1 MRTCQRL
8 RGLTAYAILND
19 RTDTT
24 RKGLNHMETA
34 KQKAIFLDLDGTLL
48 NDQKEVT
55 EENQKTIARMLE
67 KGHKVVITTG
77 RPLVSAIKQ
86 AEKLGLTTQGCYLIA
101 YNGGVIYD
109 TGNRKIL
116 FQKTIPLELVKKVFA
131 EANRLGI
138 HIQTYNDTDVLVEP
152 RNDNANVRR
161 YCQLINMEH
170 QVIPSVEDLEQP
182 PVKMLLIN
190 YEEASGL
197 EQFRQW
203 VLSWAEGQ
211 LESFFSCGQYL
222 EVVATGLSKGNALLQ
237 LAELLGIP
245 KENTVSVGDA
255 ANDLPMIKAAQ
266 VGVAMVNGTAEV
278 KAAANYITVRDNNH
292 SGVAEVIQ
300 KFILG

>member
-1 MRTCQRL
+1 
-8 RGLTAYAILND
+8 
-19 RTDTT
+19 
-24 RKGLNHMETA
+24 META

>member
-1 MRTCQRL
+1 
-8 RGLTAYAILND
+8 
-19 RTDTT
+19 
-24 RKGLNHMETA
+24 META

-255 ANDLPMIKAAQ
+255 ANDLPMIEAAQ

>member
-1 MRTCQRL
+1 
-8 RGLTAYAILND
+8 
-19 RTDTT
+19 
-24 RKGLNHMETA
+24 META

-55 EENQKTIARMLE
+55 EENQNAIACMLE

-109 TGNRKIL
+109 TGNQKIL

-266 VGVAMVNGTAEV
+266 VGVAMVNGTEEV
-278 KAAANYITVRDNNH
+278 KAVANYITVRDNNH